1 MSYHDHDYHRQRER
15 HCRSM
20 ADLAGDPEVRRR
32 HEQLAELHA
41 TRAAEPRQASS
52 ARAI

>member
-1 MSYHDHDYHRQRER
+1 MSYQEHEYHRERER

-20 ADLAGDPEVRRR
+20 AKLADDPDVRRR

-41 TRAAEPRQASS
+41 IRAAQPRDASGP
-52 ARAI
+52 I